1 MELPLNKGKK
11 RAAHDILLR
20 RQIRKREIYMNE
32 KSISFCQGKGSLTH
46 NNRTFVAKHIDNE
59 RIKENIIF
67 KQQPVKDAYDYL
79 FQEAV
84 IRHNRQQKIKSRH
97 ITDYYQHLFKHDYSD
112 NVIQS
117 SNKEKSFYEDL
128 MQIGTMKDTACG
140 TADSETAKECLIE
153 YMNGF
158 QERNPNF
165 YVFNAVLHMD
175 EATPHLHFDYIP
187 FAHYNAKLDT
197 RNSISKAL
205 EEMGFGKDKNAIA
218 RWREREYQVMKQI
231 CEEHGIEVKKP
242 EKARGTYA
250 KEVFIELDNAKQEI
264 EKLKAENTKLKT
276 MIDENETILKETSE
290 QVTKITNI
298 DSIEVGRT
306 MFGSKVTVPKEEYE
320 NVSKLAKKQIADIK
334 TEKKAVKEN
343 KQLKEELAEKDNQ
356 INTLKTELEKYK
368 PSEPRYFSREAIKEE
383 ARSSSLI
390 QRLKDKINDLML
402 FIEIMA
408 LTSEFYEFMTDRIS
422 FIRKHRPEKLH
433 EKPQTHEAN
442 R

>member
-1 MELPLNKGKK
+1 MKNFREQTEIT
-11 RAAHDILLR
+11 RA
-20 RQIRKREIYMNE
+20 K
-32 KSISFCQGKGSLTH
+32 
-46 NNRTFVAKHIDNE
+46 
-59 RIKENIIF
+59 
-67 KQQPVKDAYDYL
+67 
-79 FQEAV
+79 
-84 IRHNRQQKIKSRH
+84 
-97 ITDYYQHLFKHDYSD
+97 
-112 NVIQS
+112 
-117 SNKEKSFYEDL
+117 
-128 MQIGTMKDTACG
+128 
-140 TADSETAKECLIE
+140 
-153 YMNGF
+153 
-158 QERNPNF
+158 
-165 YVFNAVLHMD
+165 
-175 EATPHLHFDYIP
+175 
-187 FAHYNAKLDT
+187 
-197 RNSISKAL
+197 SKAL

-290 QVTKITNI
+290 QVTRITNI